1 MARPANPKKKYV
13 SVRSNVKLY
22 ELGGIQG
29 PIIQPMWMDIN
40 FIKMLLVNGRIVYEH
55 SITNNAE
62 RVRLNL
68 ENYNDFNIYPEN
80 SAIEDPTINPNVYY
94 VTIMDYED
102 EKTMTA
108 GGLYVRIV
116 DDVDG

>member
-1 MARPANPKKKYV
+1 MARPANPKRKYV
-13 SVRSNVKLY
+13 SVRSNGILY

-40 FIKMLLVNGRIVYEH
+40 FVKMLLSNGRVVYEH
-55 SITNNAE
+55 SILDNMK

-68 ENYNDFNIYPEN
+68 QNYDDFNIYPEN
-80 SAIEDPTINPNVYY
+80 SAIDDPSINPNVYY

-102 EKTMTA
+102 ERMMTA
-108 GGLYVRIV
+108 SGLYVKITG
-116 DDVDG
+116 DAD